1 MAGSSAM
8 TLRHIEGL
16 EERYRP
22 EADTSYL
29 NGLQTL
35 VKLMLLQSE
44 SDARVGLNTAGFVS
58 GYRGS
63 PLAGLDKALWRAEA
77 FLEQARIQFQ
87 PGLNEDLAATAIW
100 GTQQV
105 NLFPGGRYDGVFGLW
120 YGKSP
125 GVDRTGDV
133 FKHANSA
140 GTSRH
145 GGVLVVAGDDH
156 VCKSSTLP
164 SQSEYSFIDARIP
177 VLNPSD
183 LEDVLELGLKG
194 YGLSRFSGCWV
205 ALKLTEENADAS
217 QTVRIPHPPRMI
229 LPDVQLPAGGLH
241 IRWPDPPMDQDARLQ
256 HYKLPAAMAFA
267 RANELNRVVIDS
279 PHPRFG
285 VVAAGKAY
293 LDVLQALD
301 ELGIEPLRA
310 GDLGIKVFKVGMSWP
325 LEPHGIREFA
335 AGLDE
340 VLVVE
345 EKRGLIE
352 SQLKEQLFN
361 WRADSRPRVVGK
373 SDERGEPL
381 LPTVGELTPL
391 SVAQAI
397 AGRVSRYAGPQV
409 IERLQRMGDA
419 PGPLSHSAKEAAR
432 LPHFCSGCPHNTST
446 RVPEDSRTIG
456 GIGCHFMA
464 TWMDDRDTATFT
476 QMGGEGATWIGQ
488 APFTET
494 PHVFQNLGDGTYAH
508 SGLLAVRAAVA
519 AGVNITY
526 KILYNDA
533 VAMTG
538 GQPVEGALSVA
549 RIARQLVAEG
559 LTRVVV
565 VTDNTRHYPRRGLP
579 DGVTVHHR
587 RELGRLQ
594 RDLRQYPGVTALIY
608 DQTCAA
614 ELRRKR
620 KRGEAPEPDRWVAIN
635 PLVCEGCGDCNAV
648 SNCLSVIPLETEFG
662 RKRAINQSACN
673 KDYSCIDGFCPSFVT
688 LEGVRPRRP
697 STGSWLD
704 ALPKLPEPP
713 RAEGLPCNVLISGVG
728 GTGVSTAAAVLGL
741 AAHLEGRRVMALD
754 RTGLAQKYGAVVS
767 HVRIGA
773 SAERLHCAQIPA
785 GRTDLLLGA
794 DLVVASGR
802 DTLAKLSPQRT
813 RAVINTHVDMPSG
826 FIHDPDFDF
835 AEGAKLKLLAGSTR
849 PGAMATVDAT
859 GLTTA
864 LLGDGIVANL
874 FLLGFAFQRGLLP
887 VSEAAIVRA
896 VQLNGVA
903 VEQNLRAL
911 AWGRHAAMDLAAVQ
925 SRAGPM
931 GTAEPLC
938 AGVDEVV
945 ERRQRFLAG
954 YHNTAYAQRYRDWVE
969 RVRAAEQRICPGGT
983 RLTESVARH
992 YFKLLA
998 YKDEYEVARLFAQT
1012 AFLKDTKAKFTG
1024 SAKLRFYL
1032 SPPLLARADPATGRP
1047 RKYAFGAWVLPLFGL
1062 LARLKRLRGTP
1073 FDVFGFSRERRA
1085 ERQLIVDYEILL
1097 SRMVAELD
1105 EPRLQLAVELA
1116 ALPDRIRGYGP
1127 VKAASIKKAKALEK
1141 GLLRAW
1147 ADRAAA
1153 PGEQPRSE
1161 AA

>member
-1 MAGSSAM
+1 M
-8 TLRHIEGL
+8 TLRQIESL
-16 EERYRP
+16 EERYRSGT
-22 EADTSYL
+22 DTSYL

-35 VKLMLLQSE
+35 VKLLLLQSA
-44 SDARVGLNTAGFVS
+44 SDAQAGLNTAGFVS

-63 PLAGLDKALWRAEA
+63 PLAGLDKELWRAKA
-77 FLEQARIQFQ
+77 FLEQARIHFQ
-87 PGLNEDLAATAIW
+87 PGLNEDLAATSIW

-133 FKHANSA
+133 FKHANNA
-140 GTSRH
+140 GAARH
-145 GGVLVVAGDDH
+145 GGVLVAAGDDH

-164 SQSEYSFIDARIP
+164 NQSEYSFIDARIP

-183 LEDVLELGLKG
+183 LEDVLRLGLKG

-217 QTVRIPHPPRMI
+217 QTVRLPHSARVI
-229 LPDVQLPAGGLH
+229 EPDVELPEGGLH
-241 IRWPDPPMDQDARLQ
+241 IRWPDPPLDQEARLQ
-256 HYKLPAAMAFA
+256 HHKLPAAMAFA
-267 RANELNRVVIDS
+267 RANELNRAVIDS
-279 PHPRFG
+279 PNPRLG
-285 VVAAGKAY
+285 IVAAGKAF

-301 ELGIEPLRA
+301 ELGIDSLRA
-310 GDLGIKVFKVGMSWP
+310 AGLGITVFKVGMSWP
-325 LEPHGIREFA
+325 LEPDGIREFA

-361 WRADSRPRVVGK
+361 WRADSRPRIVGK
-373 SDERGEPL
+373 TDERGEPL
-381 LPTVGELTPL
+381 LPSVGELTPL

-397 AGRVSRYAGPQV
+397 AGRVSRFHADPEIVQ
-409 IERLQRMGDA
+409 RLQRLHEAARPFRNAEG
-419 PGPLSHSAKEAAR
+419 EAAR

-446 RVPEDSRTIG
+446 RVPEGSRAVA

-464 TWMDDRDTATFT
+464 TWMDDRDTATYT

-488 APFTET
+488 APFTQT

-549 RIARQLVAEG
+549 DIARQLAAEG
-559 LTRVVV
+559 VTRVVV
-565 VTDNTRHYPRRGLP
+565 VTDNTRHYPRAGLP

-594 RDLRQYPGVTALIY
+594 RDLRQHRGVTGLIY

-614 ELRRKR
+614 ELRRRR

-648 SNCLSVIPLETEFG
+648 SNCLSVVPLETEYG

-673 KDYSCIDGFCPSFVT
+673 KDFSCIEGFCPSFVT
-688 LEGVRPRRP
+688 LEGVRLKQAP
-697 STGSWLD
+697 SGSGLD
-704 ALPKLPEPP
+704 ALPELPEPS
-713 RAEGLPCNVLISGVG
+713 RAEGSPCNVLISGVG
-728 GTGVSTAAAVLGL
+728 GTGVGTAAAVLGM

-754 RTGLAQKYGAVVS
+754 QTGLAQKYGAVVS
-767 HVRIGA
+767 HVRIGT

-785 GRTDLLLGA
+785 GRTDLLLGT
-794 DLVVASGR
+794 DLIVASGR
-802 DTLAKLSPQRT
+802 DTLARLSSERT

-835 AEGAKLKLLAGSTR
+835 AEAAKLDVLAGATR
-849 PGAMATVDAT
+849 SGALATVDAT

-887 VSEAAIVRA
+887 VSEAAIIRA
-896 VQLNGVA
+896 VQLNRVA
-903 VEQNLRAL
+903 VEQNLRAF
-911 AWGRHAAMDLAAVQ
+911 AWGRHAAVDVAAVQ
-925 SRAGPM
+925 RRAGSIGP
-931 GTAEPLC
+931 GEVLS
-938 AGVDEVV
+938 AGVDDAV
-945 ERRQRFLAG
+945 ERRQKFLVG
-954 YHNTAYAQRYRDWVE
+954 YWNATYAQRYRDWVE
-969 RVRAAEQRICPGGT
+969 RVRAAEHGICPGST
-983 RLTESVARH
+983 RLTQSVARH

-1012 AFLKDTKAKFTG
+1012 GFLQQTKAKFAG

-1032 SPPLLARADPATGRP
+1032 SPPLVARIDPATGRP
-1047 RKYAFGAWVLPLFGL
+1047 RKYALGGWVLPIFGL
-1062 LARLKRLRGTP
+1062 LARLKWLRGTS
-1073 FDVFGFSRERRA
+1073 FDVFGFSRERRV
-1085 ERQLIVDYEILL
+1085 ERQLIVEYEALL
-1097 SRMVAELD
+1097 SRIVAELD
-1105 EPRLQLAVELA
+1105 EPRLQLAVELT

-1127 VKAASIKKAKALEK
+1127 VKAASIEKAKALEK
-1141 GLLRAW
+1141 GLLKAW
-1147 ADRAAA
+1147 AGRAAE
-1153 PGEQPRSE
+1153 PGDQPRSE